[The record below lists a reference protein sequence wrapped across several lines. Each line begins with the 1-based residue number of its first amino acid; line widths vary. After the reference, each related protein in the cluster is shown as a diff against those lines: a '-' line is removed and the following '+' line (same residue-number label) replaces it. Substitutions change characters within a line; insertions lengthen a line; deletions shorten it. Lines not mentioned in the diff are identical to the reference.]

1 MVNILQQYFPAIRTQ
16 EEIME
21 EITESE
27 RLWILWQNWNVDQ

>member
-27 RLWILWQNWNVDQ
+27 RLWIPR